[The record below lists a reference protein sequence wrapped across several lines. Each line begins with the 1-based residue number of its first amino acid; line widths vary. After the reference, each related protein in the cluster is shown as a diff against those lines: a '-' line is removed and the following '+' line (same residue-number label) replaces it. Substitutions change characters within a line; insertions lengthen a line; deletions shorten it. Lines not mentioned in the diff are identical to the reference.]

1 MEGTVKCSAN
11 YVPLTPISF
20 LERSAIVYRDRI
32 SVVYGD
38 LKFTWAETRDR
49 CARLASALHSLG
61 ISRHDIVSSRLIL
74 GFSGLSLLFTI
85 YLHFLLVQFVLFSLI
100 SMLQFVLQLKVLQ
113 FVLLF
118 VNYHD

>member
-11 YVPLTPISF
+11 YIPLTPISF

-38 LKFTWAETRDR
+38 SKFTWAETRDR

-61 ISRHDIVSSRLIL
+61 ISRHDVVSYHLIL
-74 GFSGLSLLFTI
+74 GYSGFLCYSQFTCIFFLSNSF
-85 YLHFLLVQFVLFSLI
+85 FFLI
-100 SMLQFVLQLKVLQ
+100 SMLPCTVIKNPLIF
-113 FVLLF
+113 LLL
-118 VNYHD
+118 VSCHN